1 MNVVNTVVDIETTMQ
16 LDDNKKTITSPFFGQ
31 QIVSV
36 GYNSK
41 SFNAYDSRYLFFY
54 HEGREPTPN
63 AFNTLQSALDKTDI
77 LIGHNIKFD
86 LGWLR
91 ECGIEYRGK
100 LFDTMVAE
108 YILQRGQKKS
118 LTLDECCRRRGIPGK
133 SKDKIDPYLKEG
145 LSYEAIPWDVVEEY
159 GKTDVDI
166 TGMLAQAQL
175 EDFGVM
181 SWEKYVEGKVHVSLA
196 SA

>member
-1 MNVVNTVVDIETTMQ
+1 MRAIYTTVDIETTYK
-16 LDDNKKTITSPFFGQ
+16 LDDDKKTITSPFFGQ

-41 SFNAYDSRYLFFY
+41 SDISYDSRYLFFY
-54 HEGREPTPN
+54 HEGREPTKN

-91 ECGIEYRGK
+91 ECGLQYRGR

-108 YILQRGQKKS
+108 YILLRGQKQP
-118 LTLDECCRRRGIPGK
+118 LALDECCRRRGIPGK
-133 SKDKIDPYLKEG
+133 NKDRLDPYLKEG
-145 LSYEAIPWDVVEEY
+145 VSFESIPWDIVEEY

-166 TGMLAQAQL
+166 TGALADKQL
-175 EDFGVM
+175 QDFGVA
-181 SWEKYVEGKVHVSLA
+181 SWEKYLGEEDVFA
-196 SA
+196 PRT

>member
-1 MNVVNTVVDIETTMQ
+1 MSVVNTVIDIETTMQ
-16 LDDNKKTITSPFFGQ
+16 LDDDKKTITSPFFGEQ
-31 QIVSV
+31 LVSV

-41 SFNAYDSRYLFFY
+41 SFNTYDSRYLFFY

-118 LTLDECCRRRGIPGK
+118 LSLDECCRRRGIPGK

-166 TGMLAQAQL
+166 TGMLAQAQQ
-175 EDFGVM
+175 EHFGVM
-181 SWEKYVEGKVHVSLA
+181 S
-196 SA
+196 

>member
-1 MNVVNTVVDIETTMQ
+1 MNIVNTVIDIETTMQ
-16 LDDNKKTITSPFFGQ
+16 LDDDKKTITSPFFGQ

-41 SFNAYDSRYLFFY
+41 SYNAYDSRYLFFY
-54 HEGREPTPN
+54 HEGREPTQN

-91 ECGIEYRGK
+91 ECGILYRGK

-133 SKDKIDPYLKEG
+133 NKNKIDPYLKEG

-159 GKTDVDI
+159 GKTDVSI
-166 TGMLAQAQL
+166 TGVLAEKQL
-175 EDFGVM
+175 QELGVA
-181 SWEKYVEGKVHVSLA
+181 SWEKYVEGKVHVSFA
-196 SA
+196 ST

>member
-16 LDDNKKTITSPFFGQ
+16 LDDDKKTITSPFFGQ

-41 SFNAYDSRYLFFY
+41 SFNTYDSRYLFFY

-63 AFNTLQSALDKTDI
+63 AFNTLQSALDKTYI

-118 LTLDECCRRRGIPGK
+118 LTLDEGCRRRGIPGK

-181 SWEKYVEGKVHVSLA
+181 SWEKYMEGNVHVSLA

>member
-16 LDDNKKTITSPFFGQ
+16 LDDDKKTITSPFFGQ

-41 SFNAYDSRYLFFY
+41 SFNTYDSRYLFFY

-86 LGWLR
+86 LGRLR

-133 SKDKIDPYLKEG
+133 SRDKIDPYLKEG

-181 SWEKYVEGKVHVSLA
+181 SWEKYVEGNVHVSLA

>member
-1 MNVVNTVVDIETTMQ
+1 M
-16 LDDNKKTITSPFFGQ
+16 S
-31 QIVSV
+31 
-36 GYNSK
+36 
-41 SFNAYDSRYLFFY
+41 SRYI
-54 HEGREPTPN
+54 
-63 AFNTLQSALDKTDI
+63 LD
-77 LIGHNIKFD
+77 
-86 LGWLR
+86 
-91 ECGIEYRGK
+91 
-100 LFDTMVAE
+100 
-108 YILQRGQKKS
+108 
-118 LTLDECCRRRGIPGK
+118 IPGK
-133 SKDKIDPYLKEG
+133 SKDKIAPYLKEG

>member
-16 LDDNKKTITSPFFGQ
+16 LDDDKKTITSPFFGQ

-41 SFNAYDSRYLFFY
+41 SFNTYDSRYLFFY

-108 YILQRGQKKS
+108 YILQRGQKKPLS
-118 LTLDECCRRRGIPGK
+118 LDECCKRRGIPGK

-181 SWEKYVEGKVHVSLA
+181 SWEKYMEGNVHVSLA

>member
-1 MNVVNTVVDIETTMQ
+1 MTIVNTVVDIETTMQ
-16 LDDNKKTITSPFFGQ
+16 LDDDKKTITSPFFGQ

-41 SFNAYDSRYLFFY
+41 SNISYDSNYLFFY
-54 HEGREPTPN
+54 HEGREPTQN

-91 ECGIEYRGK
+91 ECGLDYRGK

-108 YILQRGQKKS
+108 YILQRGQKKPLS
-118 LTLDECCRRRGIPGK
+118 LDECCKRRGIPGK
-133 SKDKIDPYLKEG
+133 NRDKIDPYLKDG
-145 LSYEAIPWDVVEEY
+145 MSYEAIPWDIVEEY

-166 TGMLAQAQL
+166 TGTLAQAQL

-181 SWEKYVEGKVHVSLA
+181 SWEKYMEGQVHVAIACS
-196 SA
+196 